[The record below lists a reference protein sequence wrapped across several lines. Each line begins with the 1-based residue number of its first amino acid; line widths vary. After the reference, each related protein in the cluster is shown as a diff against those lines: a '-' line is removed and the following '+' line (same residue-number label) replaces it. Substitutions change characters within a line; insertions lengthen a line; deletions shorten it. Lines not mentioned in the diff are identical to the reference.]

1 MSARTLAVLWTMLC
15 GAAFVTLFS
24 IAETDDVAGF
34 VLAMLALQ
42 VPPFLALAG
51 APDGAPLSGA
61 RSAAIAVPA
70 AFVGAY
76 VAFFVVGVVAARIFR
91 SPLDLTPIF
100 LAMGATLLGCLG
112 SGLAAGFYVH
122 ARPHPFGARRVLTL
136 FAIASL
142 LAGAIVMSVAI
153 RRDAAIGVVMGVPLL
168 WCVPLL
174 LVTRRKVCEPVPLA
188 RVR

>member
-1 MSARTLAVLWTMLC
+1 MSTRTLAVLWIVLC

-24 IAETDDVAGF
+24 IPETDDVAGF

-42 VPPFLALAG
+42 IPPFLALAG

-61 RSAAIAVPA
+61 RSVALAVPA
-70 AFVGAY
+70 AVVGAV

-91 SPLDLTPIF
+91 GDLDLTPIF
-100 LAMGATLLGCLG
+100 LAMGATLIGCLG
-112 SGLAAGFYVH
+112 SGLVVGFYVN
-122 ARPHPFGARRVLTL
+122 ARPHPLGARRVLTWV
-136 FAIASL
+136 AIASL

-153 RRDAAIGVVMGVPLL
+153 RRDAAVGVVMGVPVL

-174 LVTRRKVCEPVPLA
+174 LVTRRKACEPVPLA